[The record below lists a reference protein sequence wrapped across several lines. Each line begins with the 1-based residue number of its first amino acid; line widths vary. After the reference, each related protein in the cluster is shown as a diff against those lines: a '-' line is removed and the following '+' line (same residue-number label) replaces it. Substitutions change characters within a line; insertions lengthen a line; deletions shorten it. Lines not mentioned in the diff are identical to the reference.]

1 MQVILVKSVRKLGK
15 VGETVTVANGY
26 GRNYLIPQKLAIRAT
41 KENLAKFASLQK
53 ELEAKNAEQKATAE
67 KAAKLIE
74 GKSINFITQSAADGR
89 LFGSVNAKSLAIE
102 ISKLSKTALSY
113 NNIILDN
120 PIKFN
125 GVYNIQIVLHP
136 EVMTNVL
143 VIIARSEAEAQDA
156 LQEFKEGGA
165 KKEDESKEAELAA
178 IETANAV
185 EKEAEMTPEN
195 I

>member
-26 GRNYLIPQKLAIRAT
+26 GRNYLIPQKLAIRAK

-113 NNIILDN
+113 NNIILDS

-125 GVYNIQIVLHP
+125 GVYNIQIVLHT

-178 IETANAV
+178 IETANAA
-185 EKEAEMTPEN
+185 EKEAEMTP
-195 I
+195 